1 MSPHVT
7 LDEDALVAAADLV
20 GRTGATGFEVGYLD
34 EDATVAEAR
43 WYAHAQF
50 QGARVTVEEQPGPV
64 EAAEG
69 LARRLMIGARCRCGA
84 VVTLSSTGVALFR
97 AARMADGTEWS
108 AADAAS
114 AGTCRWTREGAR
126 WYGACGAGR

>member
-1 MSPHVT
+1 MSTHVT

-50 QGARVTVEEQPGPV
+50 QGARITVEEHPGPV
-64 EAAEG
+64 EAAEA
-69 LARRLMIGARCRCGA
+69 LARRLMTGARCRCGA
-84 VVTLSSTGVALFR
+84 VVALSSAGAAFFVN
-97 AARMADGTEWS
+97 ARMADGSSWPE
-108 AADAAS
+108 ADARA

-126 WYGACGAGR
+126 WVGACGAGR